1 MGLIQES
8 ALKYYNVTQEFTGDG
23 SDTTFTLTFSPLP
36 TAADK
41 FIVYLAG
48 NEQDD
53 DNYTYNNTT
62 GVITFTTPPGNGVV
76 IKVVL
81 KNKRHGSYRYIS
93 LADIINNFMVAYV
106 GDGKLIDFV
115 NKSDVLFHVKRG
127 IQEFSYDI
135 SKVEK
140 IQEVEIPPSLT
151 IPMPQD
157 YVNYVKIAWFDI
169 NGVERIIYPASYT
182 SRPSE
187 AVLQADDGSYLT
199 DNDETLL
206 TTNPLIIDNFNSVSA
221 QSTPD
226 NTSDDSDFNN
236 SEVGL
241 GRNYGNDPAEA
252 QKNGVFVI
260 DEANG
265 QFGFS
270 SNLNGKVITIKYV
283 SDGLG
288 TDEEMQVHKMAEEA
302 IYKYTIHAVLSSK
315 ANTPEYIVNRFKRE
329 RRAAMRNAK
338 LRLYNLKQAEITQ
351 VMRGK
356 SKWIKH

>member
-1 MGLIQES
+1 M
-8 ALKYYNVTQEFTGDG
+8 
-23 SDTTFTLTFSPLP
+23 
-36 TAADK
+36 
-41 FIVYLAG
+41 
-48 NEQDD
+48 
-53 DNYTYNNTT
+53 
-62 GVITFTTPPGNGVV
+62 
-76 IKVVL
+76 
-81 KNKRHGSYRYIS
+81 
-93 LADIINNFMVAYV
+93 
-106 GDGKLIDFV
+106 
-115 NKSDVLFHVKRG
+115 
-127 IQEFSYDI
+127 
-135 SKVEK
+135 
-140 IQEVEIPPSLT
+140 
-151 IPMPQD
+151 
-157 YVNYVKIAWFDI
+157 
-169 NGVERIIYPASYT
+169 
-182 SRPSE
+182 
-187 AVLQADDGSYLT
+187 
-199 DNDETLL
+199 
-206 TTNPLIIDNFNSVSA
+206 
-221 QSTPD
+221 
-226 NTSDDSDFNN
+226 
-236 SEVGL
+236 